1 MENQMQINN
10 KSCAE
15 IHGGFK
21 FEVGTEIIWFVG
33 MVLRK
38 TSDSPTNSAC
48 GNTLSNIYKL

>member
-1 MENQMQINN
+1 MQINN